1 MYDNSN
7 TLFAPITGLP
17 FPIVLFEHFEPART
31 YAVGLNLM
39 LSHRFKLTPTVADN
53 SFGDYQIN
61 TNGDTIRGYDSRI
74 SKIC

>member
-1 MYDNSN
+1 
-7 TLFAPITGLP
+7 
-17 FPIVLFEHFEPART
+17 VLFEHFEPART

-39 LSHRFKLTPTVADN
+39 LSHRFKLTPPVNIKA
-53 SFGDYQIN
+53 FGDYQIN